1 MITILSKLL
10 DLVSRF
16 QISKNKKEVINPNN
30 LYIYY
35 LANNWILLSYWIT
48 LIGPTTWKVIILV
61 ILQKS
66 FLIWRDSI
74 RKVLEVLEDQ
84 KEICE
89 CILVTT
95 KLRLRFRQI
104 LHIWDI
110 RFKVPLWERSR
121 ITNNLNPIP
130 ASMAATAI
138 TMMNT
143 WFISKKSAA

>member
-1 MITILSKLL
+1 MIVILSKLL

-16 QISKNKKEVINPNN
+16 QISRNKKEVINPNN